1 MAHSV
6 SSDVVAGSEITAK
19 LQTLL
24 NAMSGTFVACGTEK
38 VGNDRYLVWVAEV
51 AT

>member
-1 MAHSV
+1 MAYTVTEDFAAHTEI
-6 SSDVVAGSEITAK
+6 GSK

-24 NAMSGTFVACGTEK
+24 NAISGDFVACGIEK

-51 AT
+51 ST